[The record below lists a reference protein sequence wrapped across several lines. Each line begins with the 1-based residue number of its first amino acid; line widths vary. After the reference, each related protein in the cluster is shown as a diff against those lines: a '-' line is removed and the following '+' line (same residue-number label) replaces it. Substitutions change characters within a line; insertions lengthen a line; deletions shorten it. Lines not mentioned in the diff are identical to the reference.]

1 MIGIFFN
8 NINSRLINIDDKLS
22 IRIQIELLDLA
33 MRPMM
38 WRYTSDWIK
47 KSNYDAYC

>member
-1 MIGIFFN
+1 MIDIFFN

-22 IRIQIELLDLA
+22 IRIQIEPLDLA